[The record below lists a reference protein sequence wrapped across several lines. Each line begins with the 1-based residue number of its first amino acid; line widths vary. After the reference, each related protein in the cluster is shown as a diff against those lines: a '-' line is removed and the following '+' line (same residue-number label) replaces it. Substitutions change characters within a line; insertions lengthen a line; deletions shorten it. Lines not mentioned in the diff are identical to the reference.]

1 MREITRFDQDNQLIQ
16 RRIAEALERI
26 ATVLEKVITVVA
38 DQIQQ
43 VLEAQKGKEEE

>member
-1 MREITRFDQDNQLIQ
+1 MREISRFDQDSQIIQ

-26 ATVLEKVITVVA
+26 ATVLEKVITAVA

-43 VLEAQKGKEEE
+43 VIEAQEEEK